1 MTPDA
6 APVAE
11 PKSSTLRN
19 FGRRLLL
26 SEYFVLYLTIV
37 YFLIVWAFVP
47 WLGKPRN
54 LMNILSN
61 TWPLLTV
68 AIGEAFV
75 LIVAGIDLSQVSIM
89 AVSSVAGAALVT
101 SAVDPILFQKSP
113 LWGWILGENGG
124 VLSGTTGAL
133 AVAIAV
139 MVAIGILIGL
149 LNGASVAVF
158 RMPPFIVTLL
168 TMMFFGAFAIFLTKS
183 ENIMNLPHAY
193 TNIAEEY
200 GGIFSVSMAIA
211 VGWAVVAWFILSKT
225 LIGRWIYAVGINE
238 KAARIS
244 GVPTRWVLIFAYVFS
259 GISAALA
266 ALLYSSR
273 LQAGRPVLGGTSLI
287 MDIVGANI
295 IAGLSLTGGRG
306 KITWTVFGVVFF
318 VILSN
323 TLSQMNLNSFTVDMV
338 RGTVILLAASLDV
351 FRNRFRAGGAA

>member
-1 MTPDA
+1 MTSET
-6 APVAE
+6 APVVAL
-11 PKSSTLRN
+11 KSRIRS

-47 WLGKPRN
+47 WLGRPRN

-89 AVSSVAGAALVT
+89 AVSSVTGAALVT
-101 SAVDPILFQKSP
+101 HAVDPVLFQKSP
-113 LWGWILGENGG
+113 LWGWILSENGG
-124 VLSGTTGAL
+124 VLSGVSGAL
-133 AVAIAV
+133 VIAIVV
-139 MVAIGILIGL
+139 MMLIGILIGL
-149 LNGASVAVF
+149 LNGVSIAVF

-183 ENIMNLPHAY
+183 ENIMNLPPAY
-193 TNIAEEY
+193 INIAEEY

-211 VGWAVVAWFILSKT
+211 VFWAVVAWFILSKT
-225 LIGRWIYAVGINE
+225 LMGRWIYAVGMNE
-238 KAARIS
+238 RAARVS
-244 GVPTRWVLIFAYVFS
+244 GIPTRAVIVFAYVFS
-259 GISAALA
+259 GLSAVLA

-273 LQAGRPVLGGTSLI
+273 LQAGRPVLGGLSLI

-306 KITWTVFGVVFF
+306 KITWTVFGVFFF
-318 VILSN
+318 VILAN
-323 TLSQMNLNSFTVDMV
+323 TLSQMNLDSFTVDMV
-338 RGTVILLAASLDV
+338 RGTVILMAASLDV
-351 FRNRFRAGGAA
+351 VRNRFRAGGTV